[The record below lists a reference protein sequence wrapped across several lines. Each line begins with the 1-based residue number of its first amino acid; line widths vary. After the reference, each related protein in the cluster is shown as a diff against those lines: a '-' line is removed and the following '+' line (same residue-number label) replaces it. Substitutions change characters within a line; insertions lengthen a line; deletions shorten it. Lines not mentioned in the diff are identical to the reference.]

1 MIIWTLFL
9 LLFPFIVLIYLIK
22 FGPNFIKEL
31 FHLENIGETMQD
43 LFENPDEGE
52 NPDMLLDVES
62 SRLRSMGAITRS

>member
-1 MIIWTLFL
+1 
-9 LLFPFIVLIYLIK
+9 
-22 FGPNFIKEL
+22 
-31 FHLENIGETMQD
+31 MQD